1 MVSTRW
7 RAEEGGGRQRRGGR
21 ACVEKQSGE
30 RRGRRAMDFRVG
42 VTCLIRKGEEQSRG
56 SEGGV
61 R

>member
-7 RAEEGGGRQRRGGR
+7 RAEEGGGWQRRGGR
-21 ACVEKQSGE
+21 ACVEQSGE